1 MPDQQADQDPA
12 DGAANSIRFEVHGK
26 PPLKGEAI
34 SVFNPK
40 HGQADRIR
48 ALFRRHSVHAR
59 STDSPRSRK
68 VAWHWT

>member
-1 MPDQQADQDPA
+1 
-12 DGAANSIRFEVHGK
+12 
-26 PPLKGEAI
+26 LKGEAI

>member
-1 MPDQQADQDPA
+1 MPDQEADQDPA
-12 DGAANSIRFEVHGK
+12 DRAANSIRFEVHGK

-48 ALFRRHSVHAR
+48 ALLQAAQRACQEHGFAPI
-59 STDSPRSRK
+59 DMA
-68 VAWHWT
+68 AWHWT